1 MSHVATPGVR
11 DVPASRAS
19 VAPRSSQSARVL
31 AWLAHTIPNLIV
43 FSLLGAVAWWGH
55 HSGWKLP
62 SLHGDSASVRDDWCS
77 EHLVPESQ
85 CVECNVELM
94 PKPKPKGF
102 CKLHGVAECVICN
115 PELAQTKGP
124 PTLPKYDTAAA
135 IPLLK
140 RRENNSLST
149 VHLSRV
155 QFASDEAVEKAGLD
169 VDIVGEQPMTE
180 AIATNGEVS
189 FDPTSVAHLSSK
201 AAGTV
206 VAVNKRIGD
215 NVKAGEVIAL
225 VDATAVGQGKSQ
237 LLQSIVQVQLRKAHY
252 DRLTGASA
260 ALPGRSILE
269 AEAAAKQSEIDLV
282 SARQALTNLGFTLP
296 VDLAKQN
303 AKAFAEELHYL
314 DVPPEHRQ
322 SNTSNNLLPIR
333 APFAGVLLESG
344 VVAGEVIDS
353 SAKLFTIA
361 DASRLWL
368 TLNVRQE
375 DGAYIRPGQRVEFA
389 TDDGTQHAAGP
400 INWISPTVDEK
411 SRTLQVRVMLEEKS
425 DALRDKAFG
434 TGRII
439 IRQEAQ
445 AIVVPL
451 AAVQATSD
459 GNFVFVRD
467 RSYFE
472 PGGFKVFHV
481 RQVRLGA
488 KTDSHVELLAGA
500 LPGEIVAT
508 KGSNVLL
515 AQLLRSNLGAGCGC
529 HQE

>member
-1 MSHVATPGVR
+1 M
-11 DVPASRAS
+11 
-19 VAPRSSQSARVL
+19 
-31 AWLAHTIPNLIV
+31 
-43 FSLLGAVAWWGH
+43 
-55 HSGWKLP
+55 P
-62 SLHGDSASVRDDWCS
+62 SLHADTAAVEDDWCS

-85 CVECNVELM
+85 CVECNADLM
-94 PKPKPKGF
+94 PKPKPKCF

-115 PELAQTKGP
+115 PELAQSKGP
-124 PTLPKYDTAAA
+124 AVLPKYDTAAA

-149 VHLSRV
+149 VHLGRV
-155 QFASDEAVEKAGLD
+155 QFASDEAVEKVGLD

-180 AIATNGEVS
+180 VITANGEVS

-201 AAGTV
+201 AGGSV
-206 VAVNKRIGD
+206 MIVNKRIGD
-215 NVKAGEVIAL
+215 EVKAGDVLAL
-225 VDATAVGQGKSQ
+225 VDAAAVGQAKSE
-237 LLQSIVQVQLRKAHY
+237 LLQSIVQLQLRKAHY
-252 DRLTGASA
+252 DRITRASA

-269 AEAAAKQSEIDLV
+269 AEATMKEAEINLV

-296 VDLAKQN
+296 SELEKQD

-314 DVPPEHRQ
+314 GVPKEHREA
-322 SNTSNNLLPIR
+322 TASNNLLPIR
-333 APFAGVLLESG
+333 APFAGVLLENE

-353 SAKLFTIA
+353 TDKLFTIA

-368 TLNVRQE
+368 ALNVRQE
-375 DGAYIRPGQRVEFA
+375 DGAHIRPGQRVEFA
-389 TDDGTQHAAGP
+389 TDDGMQHAAGT

-411 SRTLQVRVMLEEKS
+411 SRTLQVRVMLEERS
-425 DALRDKAFG
+425 DALRDKAYG

-439 IRQEAQ
+439 IRHEEQ

-451 AAVQATSD
+451 TAIQATSD
-459 GNFVFVRD
+459 GNLIFIRD
-467 RSYFE
+467 RGYFE
-472 PGGFKVFHV
+472 PGGYKVFHV

-488 KTDSHVELLAGA
+488 KTDTHVELLAGA
-500 LPGEIVAT
+500 LPGEVVAT

-515 AQLLRSNLGAGCGC
+515 SQLLRSSLGAGCGC

>member
-1 MSHVATPGVR
+1 MSQVATPGVR
-11 DVPASRAS
+11 DVPASRAPAATRPSS
-19 VAPRSSQSARVL
+19 VGRFL
-31 AWLAHTIPNLIV
+31 GWMAHAIPNLIV
-43 FSLLGAVAWWGH
+43 FALLGAVAWWGH

-62 SLHGDSASVRDDWCS
+62 SLHGNAAVAPDDWCS

-85 CVECNVELM
+85 CVECSAELM

-102 CKLHGVAECVICN
+102 CELHGVAECVICN
-115 PELAQTKGP
+115 PELAQTKGS

-149 VHLSRV
+149 VHLGRV
-155 QFASDEAVEKAGLD
+155 QFASDEAAEKVGLD
-169 VDIVGEQPMTE
+169 VDIVDEQPMTE
-180 AIATNGEVS
+180 VIIANGEVS

-201 AAGTV
+201 AAGSV
-206 VAVNKRIGD
+206 ILVNKRIGD
-215 NVKAGEVIAL
+215 PVKAGEVLAL
-225 VDATAVGQGKSQ
+225 VDAAAVGQAKSQ
-237 LLQSIVQVQLRKAHY
+237 LLQSIVQLQLRKAHY
-252 DRLTGASA
+252 DRINGASA

-269 AEAAAKQSEIDLV
+269 AEATMKEAEINLV
-282 SARQALTNLGFTLP
+282 TARQALTNLGFALPKDLGTL
-296 VDLAKQN
+296 D
-303 AKAFAEELHYL
+303 AKAFAEELHYSGI
-314 DVPPEHRQ
+314 PQEHREV
-322 SNTSNNLLPIR
+322 SASNNLLPIR
-333 APFAGVLLESG
+333 APFAGVLLESE

-353 SAKLFTIA
+353 SEKLFTIA
-361 DASRLWL
+361 DTSRLWL

-375 DGAYIRPGQRVEFA
+375 DGAYIRPAQRVEFA
-389 TDDGTQHAAGP
+389 TDDGTQRAAGV

-411 SRTLQVRVMLEEKS
+411 SRTLQVRVMLEKGS
-425 DALRDKAFG
+425 DTLRDKAFG

-439 IRQEAQ
+439 IRHEEQ

-459 GNFVFVRD
+459 GNLIFVRD
-467 RSYFE
+467 RGYFE

-488 KTDSHVELLAGA
+488 KTDTHVELLAGA
-500 LPGEIVAT
+500 LPGEVVAT
-508 KGSNVLL
+508 QGSNVLL

>member
-11 DVPASRAS
+11 DVPASRAPAATRPS
-19 VAPRSSQSARVL
+19 RAGKLL
-31 AWLAHTIPNLIV
+31 AWLAHAVPNLIV
-43 FSLLGAVAWWGH
+43 FALLGTVAWWGH

-62 SLHGDSASVRDDWCS
+62 SLHGNAAAKPDDWCS

-85 CVECNVELM
+85 CVECSADLL

-115 PELAQTKGP
+115 PELAQTKEP
-124 PTLPKYDTAAA
+124 PALPKYDTAAA
-135 IPLLK
+135 ISLLK

-155 QFASDEAVEKAGLD
+155 QFASNEAAEKAGLD

-180 AIATNGEVS
+180 AIAANGEVS

-201 AAGTV
+201 AAGSVIV
-206 VAVNKRIGD
+206 VTKRIGD
-215 NVKAGEVIAL
+215 EVRPGEVLAL
-225 VDATAVGQGKSQ
+225 IDAASVGQAKSE
-237 LLQSIVQVQLRKAHY
+237 LLQSIVQLQLRKAHY
-252 DRLTGASA
+252 DRISGASA
-260 ALPGRSILE
+260 AVPGRSILE
-269 AEAAAKQSEIDLV
+269 AEATMKEAEINLV
-282 SARQALTNLGFTLP
+282 SARQALTNLGFSLP
-296 VDLAKQN
+296 SDLGKQDAKD
-303 AKAFAEELHYL
+303 FAGELHYL
-314 DVPPEHRQ
+314 GIPQEHREA
-322 SNTSNNLLPIR
+322 TASNNLLPIR
-333 APFAGVLLESG
+333 APFAGVLLESE

-353 SAKLFTIA
+353 SEKLFTIA

-375 DGAYIRPGQRVEFA
+375 DGAYVRPGQRVEFA
-389 TDDGTQHAAGP
+389 TDDGMQHAAGV
-400 INWISPTVDEK
+400 INWISPTVNEK
-411 SRTLQVRVMLEEKS
+411 SRTLQVRVMLEQKS

-439 IRQEAQ
+439 IRHEEQ
-445 AIVVPL
+445 AIVVPRD
-451 AAVQATSD
+451 AVQATSD
-459 GNFVFVRD
+459 GDFVFVRD
-467 RSYFE
+467 RGYFE

-488 KTDSHVELLAGA
+488 KTDTHVELLAGA
-500 LPGEIVAT
+500 LPGEVVAT